1 MQNRSIETHNQILN
15 TALSEFAA
23 HGYEATSV
31 SQICTAAGV
40 SKGAFYHHFQSKQ
53 ALFLE
58 LLNDWLD
65 RIDLQLKTVR
75 GQSTSVPDALM
86 TMTRLIE
93 NIYQVAGENLPL
105 FLEFWVQ
112 ASQDKVVWQ
121 QVISPYRRYQ
131 HYFAALIQE
140 GIEEGSIK
148 EVDPHTTARVLVG
161 LAVGLLLQGVL
172 DPYEADWSNTTQYG
186 FQMLLNDLLVEEKYT

>member
-31 SQICTAAGV
+31 SQICTSAGV
-40 SKGAFYHHFQSKQ
+40 SKGAFYHHFPSKQ

-65 RIDLQLKTVR
+65 RIDLQIKSIR
-75 GQSTSVPDALM
+75 DQSTTVPQALM
-86 TMTRLIE
+86 TMTGLME
-93 NIYQVAGENLPL
+93 NIYQAAGENLPL

-112 ASQDKVVWQ
+112 ASQDRVVWQ
-121 QVISPYRRYQ
+121 QVINPYRRYQ
-131 HYFAALIQE
+131 RYFAGMIQA
-140 GIEEGSIK
+140 GIDEGSIK
-148 EVDPHTTARVLVG
+148 DVDPHMTARVMVG

-172 DPYEADWSNTTQYG
+172 DPYDADWGNTTQYG
-186 FQMLLNDLLVEEKYT
+186 FQMILNDLIIEEA

>member
-31 SQICTAAGV
+31 SQICTSAGV
-40 SKGAFYHHFQSKQ
+40 SKGAFYHHFPSKQ
-53 ALFLE
+53 ALFQE
-58 LLNDWLD
+58 LLDDWLD
-65 RIDLQLKTVR
+65 RIDLQIKSIR
-75 GQSTSVPDALM
+75 DQSTSVPQALI
-86 TMTRLIE
+86 TMTGLME
-93 NIYQVAGENLPL
+93 NIYQAAGENLPL

-112 ASQDKVVWQ
+112 ASQDRVVWQ
-121 QVISPYRRYQ
+121 QVINPYRRYQ
-131 HYFAALIQE
+131 RYFASMIQT

-148 EVDPHTTARVLVG
+148 EVDPHMTARVMVG

-172 DPYEADWSNTTQYG
+172 DPHDADWGNTTQYG
-186 FQMLLNDLLVEEKYT
+186 FQMILNDLIIEEE

>member
-105 FLEFWVQ
+105 FLEFWVR
-112 ASQDKVVWQ
+112 ASQDKVIWQ

>member
-23 HGYEATSV
+23 HGYETTSV